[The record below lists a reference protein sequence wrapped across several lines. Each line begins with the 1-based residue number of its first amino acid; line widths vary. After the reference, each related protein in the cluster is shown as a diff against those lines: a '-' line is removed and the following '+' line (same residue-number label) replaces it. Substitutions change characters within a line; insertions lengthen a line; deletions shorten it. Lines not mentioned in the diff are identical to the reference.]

1 MTETEDILRISIY
14 GSFALF
20 AVLSS
25 SLVFFVMAFKRKK
38 QAFKA
43 ERELLEERFR
53 SSLAESKLEISEQ
66 TLKDVARE
74 IHDGIGQRVTYAI
87 QALERET
94 SAKEDVRDTLLEV
107 ITDLRNL
114 SRSLHTSHIQE
125 MGLDL
130 AAEKECQV
138 TEKLTGIKCTYTPPE
153 GMINVSPQAEIIL
166 FRCLQE
172 ALQNAVKY
180 AECSEIQVRLST
192 LEAHLELVIKD
203 NGQGFDTA
211 NTERGIGTRS
221 MHERVEMFKGDLQ
234 LLSEIGKGTEVRITL
249 PYHESSS

>member
-1 MTETEDILRISIY
+1 MKETEEILRISIY

-25 SLVFFVMAFKRKK
+25 SLLFFVMAYKRKK

-53 SSLAESKLEISEQ
+53 SSLAESKLEISER

-87 QALERET
+87 QALERDT
-94 SAKEDVRDTLLEV
+94 STKEDVRETLQEV

-114 SRSLHTSHIQE
+114 SRSLHTNHIQE

-138 TEKLTGIKCTYTPPE
+138 TEKLTGIRCTYYPPE
-153 GMINVSPQAEIIL
+153 GLINILPQAEIIL

-180 AECSEIQVRLST
+180 AECTEIEIRLAT
-192 LEAHLELVIKD
+192 LEERLAFVIKD
-203 NGQGFDTA
+203 NGNGFDTQ
-211 NTERGIGTRS
+211 TTQPGIGTRS
-221 MHERVEMFKGDLQ
+221 MKERVEMLQ
-234 LLSEIGKGTEVRITL
+234 GELLLRSEIGKGTEVRITL
-249 PYHESSS
+249 PYHEFDS